1 MAKITF
7 KAKAFDVFYAD
18 DTLAYRAVKVPA
30 AFTRSHCDMAA
41 FRSHAKFGGIAN
53 SDLFPNALARIR
65 RDMFGVRDAIRLDQ
79 IPAGVSIDTSGF
91 LAIVSFDV

>member
-1 MAKITF
+1 MARISF
-7 KAKAFDVFYAD
+7 KAKPINVYNPDE
-18 DTLAYRAVKVPA
+18 TLAYRAVPIPR

-53 SDLFPNALARIR
+53 SDLFPNALARVR